1 MDLHNNKDVFEE
13 LVTATARQLGLPEV
27 YVEKDY
33 WVTKMLLNL
42 AQSDFSSQLVFKGG
56 TALSKAHKLIRRFSE
71 DVDLALIPEEGLSN
85 NQLRSLM
92 RNAESVIF
100 DGFTSIDNHA
110 KESKGSRFRKSV
122 YQYPVTVSGEF
133 GQASP
138 ELLLEINT
146 FTKPEPAAVMS
157 MQSLIAEYLMAMG
170 RVDLTAKYGLES
182 FELSVLNIERTLCEK
197 VMGLVKAFRLDDTLG
212 ELKSKIR
219 HVYDVALILR
229 EPKYQSY
236 LASDAFLELLSIVKE
251 TDLKQP
257 RSSEWLEE
265 PLDQV
270 GLFSESDIV
279 WQRVEN
285 EFNGPFADMVY
296 DDDLPD
302 SDEVLVVLKSV
313 QERLIQFE
321 RVMVEVKAD

>member
-13 LVTATARQLGLPEV
+13 LVTATACQLGLPEV
-27 YVEKDY
+27 YIEKDY

-42 AQSDFSSQLVFKGG
+42 AHSNFSSQLVFKGG

-71 DVDLALIPEEGLSN
+71 DVDLALIPEEGFSS
-85 NQLRSLM
+85 NQLRSFM
-92 RNAESVIF
+92 RNA
-100 DGFTSIDNHA
+100 DGFTIIDNHA
-110 KESKGSRFRKSV
+110 KESKGSRFRKTV

-146 FTKPEPAAVMS
+146 FTKPEPATVMS
-157 MQSLIAEYLMAMG
+157 MQSLIAEYLVSIG
-170 RVDLTAKYGLES
+170 RVDLTSKYGLES
-182 FELSVLNIERTLCEK
+182 FELLVLNIERTLCEK

-236 LASDAFLELLSIVKE
+236 LASDAFLELLSTVKE

-257 RSSEWLEE
+257 RSSEWLEV

-279 WQRVEN
+279 WPRVEN

-296 DDDLPD
+296 DDLPD
-302 SDEVLVVLKSV
+302 SDEVLGMLKTV

-321 RVMVEVKAD
+321 REMVDVKVD